1 MRRAAVPGSADTPG
15 SSRFAFPIRFV
26 ATGALAGY
34 CPLAPGTAGSLVGAA
49 IALLT
54 PRPSPGACLI
64 LVPATF
70 LLAVAAA
77 GVAAASLRASDP
89 PIVVI
94 DEIWAMW
101 AASLTAPRRAGSLAI
116 LCLLFRVFDI
126 WKPFPAGAAQRLPG
140 GWGIVVDDVVAAGY
154 AVAAYHGLASLTPAL
169 GWAG

>member
-1 MRRAAVPGSADTPG
+1 MRVSANTPR
-15 SSRFAFPIRFV
+15 SARIAFAIRFV

-49 IALLT
+49 LVFLT

-77 GVAAASLRASDP
+77 GAAAAALRASDP
-89 PIVVI
+89 PMVVI

-101 AASLTAPRRAGSLAI
+101 AASLAVPGRLGAVA
-116 LCLLFRVFDI
+116 LLFVLFRGFDI
-126 WKPFPAGAAQRLPG
+126 WKPFPADAAQRLPG
-140 GWGIVVDDVVAAGY
+140 GWGIVLDDAVAAAY
-154 AVAAYHGLASLTPAL
+154 AVAAYHGLVAL
-169 GWAG
+169 GRAAGLTG